1 MQETSIHKSA
11 AKLHEPVADLKDRKI
26 VYLINPISGNKNK
39 KTLVNLVEKYS
50 NEHGLYCEMFE
61 TSKKGDY
68 VHLQEKIRQERITDV
83 VVVGGDGSVNQALA
97 ALHGEDVVFG
107 IIPYGSGNG
116 LARAAG
122 IPTKPKLA
130 FDLVLQGRWKYAD
143 AFMVNEHYGCML
155 TGLGFDAQIAHEF
168 AKSSQRGLI
177 TYTQQ
182 SILNF
187 FKAHPYQFEVEI
199 DGFSFFTE
207 AYFISIANGNQFG
220 NNFTIAPQASL
231 HDGLLDIVIVQ
242 KMSKAKLPF
251 AVLKQIRGNNELE
264 QFVSSV
270 SSKNILYFQKPSVK
284 IKNIKHAPIHIDGD
298 PCESCRD
305 INIKVLKDNFKLIY

>member
-1 MQETSIHKSA
+1 MQETIIKKSEI
-11 AKLHEPVADLKDRKI
+11 KLQEPLSKLKDRKI

-39 KTLVNLVEKYS
+39 KTLLSLVEKYS
-50 NEHGLYCEMFE
+50 KDHGLYCEMFE

-68 VHLQEKIRQERITDV
+68 DFLQDKIKSEQITDV
-83 VVVGGDGSVNQALA
+83 VVVGGDGSVNQAVA
-97 ALHGEDVVFG
+97 ALRNEDVVFG

-122 IPTKPKLA
+122 IPMKPKLA
-130 FDLVLQGRWKYAD
+130 FDLILKGKWKYAD
-143 AFMVNEHYGCML
+143 AFMVNNEYGCML
-155 TGLGFDAQIAHEF
+155 TGLGFDAEVAHKF

-182 SILNF
+182 SIVNF
-187 FKAHPYQFEVEI
+187 FKAQPYQFEVEI

-207 AYFISIANGNQFG
+207 AFFISVANGNQFG

-231 HDGLLDIVIVQ
+231 DDGLLDIVIVQ
-242 KMSKAKLPF
+242 KMSKARLPF

-264 QFVSSV
+264 QFVNKV
-270 SSKNILYFQKPSVK
+270 SSKNILYMQKPSVK
-284 IKNIKHAPIHIDGD
+284 IKNLRYAPMHIDGD
-298 PCESCRD
+298 PCESSRD
-305 INIKVLKDNFKLIY
+305 IEIKILKNNFRLIY